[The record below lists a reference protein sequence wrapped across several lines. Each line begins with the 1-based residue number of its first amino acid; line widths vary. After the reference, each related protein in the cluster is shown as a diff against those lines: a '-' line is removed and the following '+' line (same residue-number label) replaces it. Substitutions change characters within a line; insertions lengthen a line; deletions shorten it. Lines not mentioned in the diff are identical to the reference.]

1 MPFIT
6 EDLQYITVR
15 LEGQT
20 NSGISIGTGF
30 YFGYNDRLFLV
41 TNKHVVSDVVNGSF
55 VSIRARV
62 DNVGKTPLLGE
73 GLPIAF
79 NKESFIGHP
88 DPDIDVSVMNLS
100 AIVNQLES
108 NASHIYYKCITLDSI
123 PNKEQIQQL
132 IAPLEEIVFIGYP
145 SGIWDTANPL
155 PVMRKGVTATP
166 YFVDFK
172 GKPQFLIDAS
182 VFPGSSGSPVF
193 IYHAGSYVDRNG
205 TVHIG
210 SLLFFIGIIA
220 MVFTQN
226 ERGQIIIEE
235 APTQLLFYTEIQQMI
250 DLGVVFKPIAIIET
264 ADHYISEAS
273 KDNR

>member
-20 NSGISIGTGF
+20 NSGISVGTGF
-30 YFGYNDRLFLV
+30 YFGYKERLFLV

-55 VSIRARV
+55 VSMCAKV
-62 DNVGKTPLLGE
+62 ENGVKTPLLGQ
-73 GLPIAF
+73 GLKIPF
-79 NKESFIGHP
+79 NKENFIGHP
-88 DPDIDVSVMNLS
+88 DPVTDVSVMNLS
-100 AIVNQLES
+100 DIVNRLES

-145 SGIWDTANPL
+145 SDIWDTANLL

-235 APTQLLFYTEIQQMI
+235 APTQLRFYTEIQQMI

-264 ADHYISEAS
+264 AVYYLSETS